1 MIAAQQIS
9 EEATAGDFLVV
20 MFITGAFFGAA
31 MIMFAIAVNRIAR
44 GEFVGWRGKQSGKG
58 LVK

>member
-1 MIAAQQIS
+1 MTSALELS
-9 EEATAGDFLVV
+9 REATAGDLLVV